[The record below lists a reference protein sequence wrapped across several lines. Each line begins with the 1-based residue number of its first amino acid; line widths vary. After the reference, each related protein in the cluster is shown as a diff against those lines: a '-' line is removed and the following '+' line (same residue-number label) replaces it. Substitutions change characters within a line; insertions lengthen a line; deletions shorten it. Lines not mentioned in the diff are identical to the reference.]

1 MIQYRYNI
9 TWHSDVVMC
18 QCAFNNF
25 ICFRWKNMFFGRWFL
40 RRIAGQVSH
49 HVWGVHEHRPG
60 TGITSQRIDS
70 KRFCFDAKTYLK
82 VLVLVALLFVG
93 RWPPILWFKFWFRLS
108 AYGSKSTDFC
118 RVKKI
123 WKNMPLGGEQPP
135 MTILMAFKTIISSKL
150 SICSFQNISMWYQ
163 HLVKF
168 SIQTTWWFFWSH
180 AFTIFGVFLK

>member
-1 MIQYRYNI
+1 
-9 TWHSDVVMC
+9 MC

-82 VLVLVALLFVG
+82 VLLFWLRSYLLAVG
-93 RWPPILWFKFWFRLS
+93 LQFCGSSSGFGFSGCQPIARSQRTSTCPWEGNNNRWPSWWLLKPS
-108 AYGSKSTDFC
+108 YPASC
-118 RVKKI
+118 H
-123 WKNMPLGGEQPP
+123 
-135 MTILMAFKTIISSKL
+135 
-150 SICSFQNISMWYQ
+150 SFQNISMWYQ

-168 SIQTTWWFFWSH
+168 SIQTTWWFFWSQ
-180 AFTIFGVFLK
+180 AFTIFGVFLLIGLPSGSLT